1 MAQVNRR
8 FLMSY
13 TLVLGGARSG
23 KSRYAQRAAEA
34 AATTAGTKP
43 IAIVT
48 AQIYDDEM
56 AERVAKHREERGDEW
71 ETIEAP
77 LDLPQAIEA
86 LGEGD
91 VAVVDCMT
99 LWLTNVMLAEKNIA
113 QQTRELLV
121 ALTNTQAEIWVVS
134 NEVGWGI
141 VPDNALARRFRDEAG
156 RLNQALAESGKQSVL
171 IVAGMKLDL
180 MRP

>member
-1 MAQVNRR
+1 MG
-8 FLMSY
+8 Y

-23 KSRYAQRAAEA
+23 KSRYAQRVAEA
-34 AATTAGTKP
+34 AAAAAASGTKP

-56 AERVAKHREERGDEW
+56 ADRVAKHREERGDAW

-77 LDLPQAIEA
+77 LDLPQTIEA

-91 VAVVDCMT
+91 VAVIDCMT
-99 LWLTNVMLAEKNIA
+99 LWLTNVMLADKDIG

-121 ALTNTQAEIWVVS
+121 ALKSTQAEIWVVS

-156 RLNQALAESGKQSVL
+156 RLNQALADSAAHAVL

-180 MRP
+180 TRL

>member
-1 MAQVNRR
+1 MG
-8 FLMSY
+8 Y

-34 AATTAGTKP
+34 AAASSGAIP
-43 IAIVT
+43 IAVVT

-56 AERVAKHREERGDEW
+56 AERVTNHREERGDVW
-71 ETIEAP
+71 DTIEAP
-77 LDLPQAIEA
+77 LILPQAIAA
-86 LGEGD
+86 LKDDD
-91 VAVVDCMT
+91 VAVIDCMT
-99 LWLTNVMLAEKNIA
+99 LWLTNMMLADKDIG
-113 QQTRELLV
+113 QQTRELLT
-121 ALTNTQAEIWVVS
+121 ALTSTQAEIWVVS

-156 RLNQALAESGKQSVL
+156 RLNQALAESAAHTVL

-180 MRP
+180 TRP

>member
-1 MAQVNRR
+1 MA
-8 FLMSY
+8 Y

-34 AATTAGTKP
+34 AAAITGTKP

-56 AERVAKHREERGDEW
+56 ADRVAKHRQERGAAW
-71 ETIEAP
+71 ATIEAP
-77 LDLPQAIEA
+77 LDLPQAIAALEA
-86 LGEGD
+86 GD
-91 VAVVDCMT
+91 VAVIDCMT
-99 LWLTNVMLAEKNIA
+99 LWLTNVMLSENDIS
-113 QQTRELLV
+113 QRTCELLA
-121 ALTNTQAEIWVVS
+121 ALTSTRAEIWVVS

-156 RLNQALAESGKQSVL
+156 RLNQALAESAAHSVL

-180 MRP
+180 ARP

>member
-1 MAQVNRR
+1 MG
-8 FLMSY
+8 Y

-34 AATTAGTKP
+34 AAASSGAKP
-43 IAIVT
+43 IAVVT

-56 AERVAKHREERGDEW
+56 AERVTNHREERGDVW
-71 ETIEAP
+71 DTIEAP
-77 LDLPQAIEA
+77 LILPQAIAA
-86 LGEGD
+86 LKDDD
-91 VAVVDCMT
+91 VAVIDCMT
-99 LWLTNVMLAEKNIA
+99 LWLTNMMLADKDIG
-113 QQTRELLV
+113 QQTRELLT
-121 ALTNTQAEIWVVS
+121 ALTSTQAEIWVVS

-156 RLNQALAESGKQSVL
+156 RLNQALAESAAHTVL

-180 MRP
+180 TRP

>member
-1 MAQVNRR
+1 MG
-8 FLMSY
+8 Y

-34 AATTAGTKP
+34 ASAISDTKP

-71 ETIEAP
+71 ATVEAP
-77 LDLPQAIEA
+77 LDLPQAIAA
-86 LGEGD
+86 LGQGD
-91 VAVVDCMT
+91 VAVIDCMT
-99 LWLTNVMLAEKNIA
+99 LWITNVMLAERDIG
-113 QQTRELLV
+113 QQTRAILA
-121 ALTNTQAEIWVVS
+121 ALKSTPAKIWVVS

-156 RLNQALAESGKQSVL
+156 RFNQALAECADHSIL
-171 IVAGMKLDL
+171 IVAGMKLNL
-180 MRP
+180 ARQ

>member
-34 AATTAGTKP
+34 AATAACTKP

-77 LDLPQAIEA
+77 LDLPQAIET
-86 LGEGD
+86 LEEGD
-91 VAVVDCMT
+91 VAVIDCVT
-99 LWLTNVMLAEKNIA
+99 LWLTNVMLAEKDIA
-113 QQTRELLV
+113 QQTRELLA
-121 ALTNTQAEIWVVS
+121 ALTITRAEIWVVS

-156 RLNQALAESGKQSVL
+156 RLNQALAESGKHSVL

>member
-1 MAQVNRR
+1 MG
-8 FLMSY
+8 Y

-23 KSRYAQRAAEA
+23 KSRYAQHAAEA
-34 AATTAGTKP
+34 AAAAAGTKP

-71 ETIEAP
+71 ATIEAP
-77 LDLPQAIEA
+77 LDLPQAIEN

-91 VAVVDCMT
+91 VAVIDCIT

-121 ALTNTQAEIWVVS
+121 ALTNTQAKIWVVS

-156 RLNQALAESGKQSVL
+156 RLNQVLAECAAQSVL

-180 MRP
+180 FRP

>member
-1 MAQVNRR
+1 MG
-8 FLMSY
+8 Y

-23 KSRYAQRAAEA
+23 KSGYAQHAAEA
-34 AATTAGTKP
+34 AAAAAGSKP
-43 IAIVT
+43 IAVVT

-56 AERVAKHREERGDEW
+56 AERVTKHREERGDEW
-71 ETIEAP
+71 DTIEAP
-77 LDLPQAIEA
+77 FDLPQAIKA
-86 LGEGD
+86 LREGD
-91 VAVVDCMT
+91 VAVIDCIT

-121 ALTNTQAEIWVVS
+121 ALKSTQAEIWVVS

-156 RLNQALAESGKQSVL
+156 RLNQALAECAAQSVL

-180 MRP
+180 SRA